1 MQFPENLDRASSKVT
16 LKQHI
21 KSHNE
26 LARSPWIPEEVFSKI
41 DDASTTTANAW
52 LKAHDGADEGGKGKA
67 LFQIAIEREL
77 KDPHERDVE
86 DLAGGHYYLS
96 PEEPLLIFPAK
107 NFCSATG
114 GFGVV
119 WNGVIKEKIFA
130 VKTITGAASLALEWK
145 LEREILKSLRHEH
158 LVRLLFSMEQENT
171 VHMVIHPYAPIT
183 LSRALSPTEPPI
195 DLKKYGGWLEN
206 SFCCLLSALRFLHSK
221 NIKHLDLKPQNILID
236 DSVSPPNIL
245 ISNFGASRRFT
256 ITSAP
261 DSLEQPG
268 FTSWYTAPEQ
278 FISQGRRSADVFSMA
293 VIFLEI
299 FVFIRMGIKTQ
310 SPQQILSDPKGL
322 GHEGAGKVGNYR
334 VESLVGKL
342 SENAVVWLVE
352 VAFMVKSMLDYTP
365 IERPTARQA
374 HMKFVHIVV
383 GGAAAELHCPAPRT
397 ASPDIKSDVILGNP
411 DRGVPVS
418 GVLDEFLR
426 TMRKNTLV
434 GENGIPNASPETM
447 NSPLPI
453 QPLPAPGSASSVN
466 TTGPDQS
473 GLPETPKKRALEDT
487 EEDETGEMERKEE
500 EEEVHPKRR
509 KSNL

>member
-1 MQFPENLDRASSKVT
+1 MPFSENLDQASSKVA

-21 KSHNE
+21 RAHNE
-26 LARSPWIPEEVFSKI
+26 LLRRPRIPEDVFSKI
-41 DDASTTTANAW
+41 DDASTAAADLW
-52 LKAHDGADEGGKGKA
+52 LKVHDNAEEDDRGKA

-77 KDPHERDVE
+77 KDLHERDIE

-96 PEEPLLIFPAK
+96 PEELLLTLPAK

-119 WNGVIKEKIFA
+119 WNGMIKDDIFA

-183 LSRALSPTEPPI
+183 LSRALAPTGSPI
-195 DLKKYGGWLEN
+195 DLRKHGGWLEN

-236 DSVSPPNIL
+236 DSVVPPNIL

-261 DSLEQPG
+261 DPLEQPD
-268 FTSWYTAPEQ
+268 FTRWYTAPEQ

-299 FVFIRMGIKTQ
+299 FVFIRMGVKTR
-310 SPQQILSDPKGL
+310 SPHQILSDPRGL
-322 GHEGAGKVGNYR
+322 GHEGAGKIGNYR
-334 VESLVGKL
+334 IQSLVGKL
-342 SENAVVWLVE
+342 SESAIVWLAE
-352 VAFMVKSMLDYTP
+352 VASMVKLMLTYTP
-365 IERPTARQA
+365 TERPTARQA
-374 HMKFVHIVV
+374 HMKMVHIVV
-383 GGAAAELHCPAPRT
+383 GGAAAELHCPVPTT
-397 ASPDIKSDVILGNP
+397 AGPDIENDMIWGGR
-411 DRGVPVS
+411 DVPVS

-434 GENGIPNASPETM
+434 KESI
-447 NSPLPI
+447 I
-453 QPLPAPGSASSVN
+453 
-466 TTGPDQS
+466 
-473 GLPETPKKRALEDT
+473 PETPPKTINTCSPPTIPAQLSVPAIPVNTKGAGHPEFSETSKKRALQDT
-487 EEDETGEMERKEE
+487 EQSGSGETENEE
-500 EEEVHPKRR
+500 EEAHHKRR
-509 KSNL
+509 KSSL

>member
-1 MQFPENLDRASSKVT
+1 MVMQFSENPDRASSKAT
-16 LKQHI
+16 LKQYI
-21 KSHNE
+21 RSHNK
-26 LARSPWIPEEVFSKI
+26 LARPPRIPEEVFSKI
-41 DDASTTTANAW
+41 DDASTTTANVW
-52 LKAHDGADEGGKGKA
+52 LKAHDDADESGKGKA

-96 PEEPLLIFPAK
+96 PEEPLLILPAK
-107 NFCSATG
+107 NFYSATG

-119 WNGVIKEKIFA
+119 WNGAIKDKIFA
-130 VKTITGAASLALEWK
+130 VKTITGAASLGLEWK

-183 LSRALSPTEPPI
+183 LSRALTPTEPPI

-261 DSLEQPG
+261 DPLEQSG
-268 FTSWYTAPEQ
+268 FTCWYTAPEQ

-299 FVFIRMGIKTQ
+299 FVFIRMGIKTR
-310 SPQQILSDPKGL
+310 SPQQILSDPRGL

-334 VESLVGKL
+334 VQSLVGKL
-342 SENAVVWLVE
+342 SENAVVWLAE
-352 VAFMVKSMLDYTP
+352 VACMVKSMLDYTP
-365 IERPTARQA
+365 MERPTARQA
-374 HMKFVHIVV
+374 HMKMVHIVV

-397 ASPDIKSDVILGNP
+397 ASPDIESDVISGYPNG
-411 DRGVPVS
+411 GVPAS
-418 GVLDEFLR
+418 GVLDEFLK

-434 GENGIPNASPETM
+434 KEKGIPNTPPETM
-447 NSPLPI
+447 NSPLP
-453 QPLPAPGSASSVN
+453 LPTLGSASSVN

-473 GLPETPKKRALEDT
+473 GLPETPRKRALEDT
-487 EEDETGEMERKEE
+487 VEEDETGETEMK

>member
-1 MQFPENLDRASSKVT
+1 MQFPENLDQASSKVT
-16 LKQHI
+16 LKQRI
-21 KSHNE
+21 RSHNE
-26 LARSPWIPEEVFSKI
+26 LARPPRIPEEVFSKI
-41 DDASTTTANAW
+41 DDASTTAADVW
-52 LKAHDGADEGGKGKA
+52 LKAHDDADDGGKGKA

-96 PEEPLLIFPAK
+96 PEEPLLILPAK

-119 WNGVIKEKIFA
+119 WNGVIKDKIFA

-261 DSLEQPG
+261 DPLEQSG
-268 FTSWYTAPEQ
+268 FIRWYTAPEQ

-299 FVFIRMGIKTQ
+299 FVFIRMGIKTR
-310 SPQQILSDPKGL
+310 SPQQILSDPRGL

-334 VESLVGKL
+334 VQSLVGKL
-342 SENAVVWLVE
+342 SENAVVWLAE
-352 VAFMVKSMLDYTP
+352 VACMVKSMLNYTP
-365 IERPTARQA
+365 TERPTARQA
-374 HMKFVHIVV
+374 HMKMVHIVV
-383 GGAAAELHCPAPRT
+383 GGAATELHCPAPRI
-397 ASPDIKSDVILGNP
+397 ASPDIERDVILRDP
-411 DRGVPVS
+411 DGGMLAS

-426 TMRKNTLV
+426 TMRKNKLV
-434 GENGIPNASPETM
+434 KENNIPNTPPGTM
-447 NSPLPI
+447 NSPPPI
-453 QPLPAPGSASSVN
+453 QLLPALGSASSAD

-473 GLPETPKKRALEDT
+473 GLPETPRKRVLEDT
-487 EEDETGEMERKEE
+487 EDGERKEGK